1 MAVGSALLGGTARGV
16 KISWFS
22 FCFHGFINPPFVSRI
37 LFSSLLVFQTFQ
49 ASWPPS
55 LTHPS
60 CHITWYLLCA
70 CSTLGLWLAGDT
82 VPVSMN
88 EEGAQALELGSP
100 DQIHSSVRFWVKSC
114 ALGLCVGCYAH
125 LACMRVL
132 QIQTQGFMLAWPV
145 HSLPIHLSTHGM
157 VSPTFR
163 MGLLYTVKPFRKCFQ
178 SHTQR
183 CVSMVILNSVKSTL
197 KIAHHRG
204 CW

>member
-1 MAVGSALLGGTARGV
+1 MAVGSALLGPWCENQLV
-16 KISWFS
+16 FLLFSWFYKS
-22 FCFHGFINPPFVSRI
+22 ALCLTNPLPFTPCFSDFLGIVASLPHPPFMPPYP
-37 LFSSLLVFQTFQ
+37 VFIVRMFH
-49 ASWPPS
+49 S
-55 LTHPS
+55 
-60 CHITWYLLCA
+60 
-70 CSTLGLWLAGDT
+70 GFVAGDT

-100 DQIHSSVRFWVKSC
+100 DQIHGSVRFWVKSC

-183 CVSMVILNSVKSTL
+183 CVSMVILNSVKSIL